1 MSAALTDRLVAVTLA
16 TPTLMLDLAT
26 TRRLFL
32 FADVAGVLEA
42 LTAAATTA
50 SGHRPHGGTD
60 PAVHRDHAGR
70 PARQRAPAYS
80 AAGTL
85 LATVN
90 SGPNTGVDCGPRTPV
105 EVTLPEATALL
116 ACVARASLD
125 ALDHT

>member
-1 MSAALTDRLVAVTLA
+1 MSAALTDRLVAVTL

-42 LTAAATTA
+42 LTAALTTA
-50 SGHRPHGGTD
+50 SVIGPTG
-60 PAVHRDHAGR
+60 
-70 PARQRAPAYS
+70 ARTLLFTVTTPGDLPDSGPLAYS

-90 SGPNTGVDCGPRTPV
+90 SGRTGVDCGPRTPV